1 MLVEH
6 PIELDLPNQGS
17 KLAELMTALTN
28 IVSRRAPRVA
38 KLIGT
43 AIAQLRSL
51 DSQVSRA
58 LDGHRRNRDAVEN
71 DLFGSEFTLAS
82 KNDDDLP
89 IFR

>member
-17 KLAELMTALTN
+17 KLAELMAALADVVN
-28 IVSRRAPRVA
+28 RRAPRVG
-38 KLIGT
+38 KLIGM
-43 AIAQLRSL
+43 AIAKLRSL
-51 DSQVSRA
+51 DSQISRV

-71 DLFGSEFTLAS
+71 ELFASEFTLAS

-89 IFR
+89 ISR